1 MKIIKIVFNWNYIQI
16 FLFFSQIKSMLMLE
30 NLLLILSVFILNIIH
45 ILNIL
50 QIYIKKERM
59 ANMLEQLFF

>member
-1 MKIIKIVFNWNYIQI
+1 
-16 FLFFSQIKSMLMLE
+16 MLE